1 VSFCPARFFASSG
14 PATNKINT
22 GGEKDRELTGSIQ
35 RKEENQMKKMKK
47 VCAVFLGLVG
57 GLLTP
62 TLGHSLRK
70 SVMIAAFFV
79 LAFATPAWAHERGR
93 MTGGGSIQ
101 CGDFGR
107 VTHGFELH
115 CIGDDGVLIE
125 PNNLEINW
133 GGGNNFH
140 LTTLTTS
147 VCSDSPVIQQPPSA
161 PFDTMEGTGTGTF
174 NNEPGA
180 TIQFILIDAGEPGG
194 GVDMARYFIT
204 DASGNVVLDCPLQVL
219 DQGGNHQA
227 HKANP

>member
-1 VSFCPARFFASSG
+1 MNNHLFTKAA
-14 PATNKINT
+14 
-22 GGEKDRELTGSIQ
+22 
-35 RKEENQMKKMKK
+35 
-47 VCAVFLGLVG
+47 
-57 GLLTP
+57 
-62 TLGHSLRK
+62 
-70 SVMIAAFFV
+70 MITTFFV
-79 LAFATPAWAHERGR
+79 MALAPLASAHQPGR

-115 CIGDDGVLIE
+115 CIFPEGSPPIE

-147 VCSDSPVIQQPPSA
+147 VCSDTPVIQQPPSA

-180 TIQFILIDAGEPGG
+180 TIQFIFIDAGEPGAG
-194 GVDMARYFIT
+194 ADMARYFIR

-227 HKANP
+227 HKAHP

>member
-1 VSFCPARFFASSG
+1 MK
-14 PATNKINT
+14 T
-22 GGEKDRELTGSIQ
+22 LT
-35 RKEENQMKKMKK
+35 
-47 VCAVFLGLVG
+47 V
-57 GLLTP
+57 LLI
-62 TLGHSLRK
+62 TLGHPLRK
-70 SVMIAAFFV
+70 SVLIAAFFV
-79 LAFATPAWAHERGR
+79 LAFALPASAHEPGR

-115 CIGDDGVLIE
+115 CIDDDGVLIE

-147 VCSDSPVIQQPPSA
+147 VCTDSPLFDEGQPPA
-161 PFDTMEGTGTGTF
+161 GFDTMEATGTGLL
-174 NNEPGA
+174 NGVPGA
-180 TIQFILIDAGEPGG
+180 TIQFTLIDDGEPGA
-194 GVDMARYFIT
+194 GVDIARYFIR

>member
-1 VSFCPARFFASSG
+1 
-14 PATNKINT
+14 
-22 GGEKDRELTGSIQ
+22 
-35 RKEENQMKKMKK
+35 MKTLR
-47 VCAVFLGLVG
+47 V
-57 GLLTP
+57 LLN
-62 TLGHSLRK
+62 TLGHPLRK

-79 LAFATPAWAHERGR
+79 LAFAPPASAGGTPTPTPTPTSPTPPPTPTPTPTPPPVSGR

-115 CIGDDGVLIE
+115 CIADGVIE

-147 VCSDSPVIQQPPSA
+147 VCSDSPLFDEGQPPA
-161 PFDTMEGTGTGTF
+161 GFDTMEGTGTGTF

-180 TIQFILIDAGEPGG
+180 TIQFILIDDGEPGG
-194 GVDMARYFIT
+194 GADLARYFIR
-204 DASGNVVLDCPLQVL
+204 DALGNVVLDCPLQVL

-227 HKANP
+227 HKQNP

>member
-1 VSFCPARFFASSG
+1 MNNHLFTKAAMITTFFVMALAPLASAH
-14 PATNKINT
+14 P
-22 GGEKDRELTGSIQ
+22 
-35 RKEENQMKKMKK
+35 
-47 VCAVFLGLVG
+47 
-57 GLLTP
+57 TP
-62 TLGHSLRK
+62 TP
-70 SVMIAAFFV
+70 
-79 LAFATPAWAHERGR
+79 TPTVTPQPGR

-115 CIGDDGVLIE
+115 CIVDGVIE

-194 GVDMARYFIT
+194 GADMARYFIR

-227 HKANP
+227 HKASP

>member
-1 VSFCPARFFASSG
+1 MK
-14 PATNKINT
+14 T
-22 GGEKDRELTGSIQ
+22 LT
-35 RKEENQMKKMKK
+35 
-47 VCAVFLGLVG
+47 V
-57 GLLTP
+57 LLI
-62 TLGHSLRK
+62 TLGHPLRK

-79 LAFATPAWAHERGR
+79 LAFAPPASAWPSPTATPKPTPTPTPTPTPIPGR

-115 CIGDDGVLIE
+115 CIADGVIE

-194 GVDMARYFIT
+194 GADMARYFIR

-227 HKANP
+227 HEQNP